1 MGDMRF
7 ALDTNVIVAGLRN
20 PTGASRRLL
29 ALLADEQFEAI
40 ASVAMMLE
48 YEAVLKRPKQLTAF
62 NLTTDEIDQFLDG
75 LATLLIPIT
84 PFYLW
89 RPQLRDPAD
98 EHVLEAA
105 INGRVDAIV
114 TCNVRHVGTAGDRF
128 GVDVYRPN
136 IALQRIR
143 DGKNE

>member
-7 ALDTNVIVAGLRN
+7 VLDTNVIVAGLRS

-29 ALLADEQFEAI
+29 ELLAEDQFEAI

-114 TCNVRHVGTAGDRF
+114 TFNVRHFGTAGDRF